1 MVAHGRTWSREGG
14 KAAGRAATPLLPLPP
29 HGHISKMFRVA
40 TYNIQK
46 SVGLDGRRQPERI
59 LEVIG
64 ELDADILAL
73 QEVDRRYGRR
83 QSTLPPALITAC
95 TDYRP
100 VPVSVN
106 GASLGWH
113 GNAILVRHAIR
124 VLEARRLTL
133 PMLEPRGA
141 VMATVEVA
149 GGLLRVVATHLSLVG
164 AFRKRQIDSLTSQLH
179 GAHGHDIPTVIL
191 GDLNEWREWSDSMK
205 ILHPRYRIISPGRS
219 FPAAMP
225 AISLDRIVTGPG
237 LVVHLAGVH
246 RSETARIASDHL
258 PVWAELSFAERVG
271 ARPGRRHAGADQS
284 TGEASRAI

>member
-1 MVAHGRTWSREGG
+1 
-14 KAAGRAATPLLPLPP
+14 
-29 HGHISKMFRVA
+29 MFRVA

-59 LEVIG
+59 VEVIE
-64 ELDADILAL
+64 ELAPDILAL

-83 QSTLPPALITAC
+83 QSTLPPELLARR
-95 TDYRP
+95 TDLKP
-100 VPVSVN
+100 VPVSIN

-113 GNAILVRHAIR
+113 GNAILVRHGVR
-124 VLEARRLTL
+124 VLESRRLHL

-141 VMATVEVA
+141 VMAVVEVA
-149 GGLLRVVATHLSLVG
+149 GGRLRVVATHLSLVG

-179 GAHGHDIPTVIL
+179 DGHEIPTVIL
-191 GDLNEWREWSDSMK
+191 GDLNEWRRDWSDSLK
-205 ILHPRYRIISPGRS
+205 ILHPRYRVIAPGHS
-219 FPAAMP
+219 FPAAIP

-237 LVVHLAGVH
+237 LVVHIAGVH
-246 RSETARIASDHL
+246 RSERARVASDHL

-271 ARPGRRHAGADQS
+271 LRRAGTTHQRAQS

>member
-1 MVAHGRTWSREGG
+1 
-14 KAAGRAATPLLPLPP
+14 
-29 HGHISKMFRVA
+29 MFRVA

-64 ELDADILAL
+64 ELDADIVAL

-83 QSTLPPALITAC
+83 QSTLPPELIAKR
-95 TDYRP
+95 TDYKA
-100 VPVSVN
+100 VPLSVN

-124 VLEARRLTL
+124 VLESRRLHL

-141 VMATVEVA
+141 VMAVIEVA
-149 GGLLRVVATHLSLVG
+149 GAPLRVVATHLSLVG

-179 GAHGHDIPTVIL
+179 VGHDLPTVIL
-191 GDLNEWREWSDSMK
+191 GDLNEWRDWSDSMK
-205 ILHPRYRIISPGRS
+205 ILHPRYRVIAPGRS
-219 FPAAMP
+219 FPAAIP
-225 AISLDRIVTGPG
+225 AISLDRIITGPG
-237 LVVHLAGVH
+237 LVVHMAAVH
-246 RSETARIASDHL
+246 RSETARVASDHL
-258 PVWAELSFAERVG
+258 PVWAELSFAERVR
-271 ARPGRRHAGADQS
+271 ARAPAALARMAQS

>member
-1 MVAHGRTWSREGG
+1 
-14 KAAGRAATPLLPLPP
+14 
-29 HGHISKMFRVA
+29 MFRVA

-46 SVGLDGRRQPERI
+46 SVGLDGRRQPGRI
-59 LEVIG
+59 LEVLA
-64 ELDADILAL
+64 ELDADIVAL

-83 QSTLPPALITAC
+83 QSTLPPELIAAR
-95 TDYRP
+95 TDLKA
-100 VPVSVN
+100 VPLSIN

-124 VLEARRLTL
+124 VLEARHLHL

-141 VMATVEVA
+141 VMAVVEVA
-149 GGLLRVVATHLSLVG
+149 GAPLRVVATHLSLIG
-164 AFRKRQIDSLTSQLH
+164 AFRKRQIDSLTTQLH
-179 GAHGHDIPTVIL
+179 GERGHDIPTVIL
-191 GDLNEWREWSDSMK
+191 GDMNEWREWSDSMK

-237 LVVHLAGVH
+237 LVVHIAGVH
-246 RSETARIASDHL
+246 RTETSRVASDHL
-258 PVWAELSFAERVG
+258 PVWAELSFAGRAV
-271 ARPGRRHAGADQS
+271 ARPARPAADHS

>member
-1 MVAHGRTWSREGG
+1 
-14 KAAGRAATPLLPLPP
+14 
-29 HGHISKMFRVA
+29 MFRVA

-59 LEVIG
+59 LEVVE

-83 QSTLPPALITAC
+83 QSTLPPELIARR
-95 TDYRP
+95 TDYKAI
-100 VPVSVN
+100 PVSVN
-106 GASLGWH
+106 GGSLGWH

-124 VLEARRLTL
+124 VLDARRLHL

-141 VMATVEVA
+141 VMALVEMA
-149 GGLLRVVATHLSLVG
+149 GGPLRVVATHLSLVG
-164 AFRKRQIDSLTSQLH
+164 AFRKRQIDSLTAQLH
-179 GAHGHDIPTVIL
+179 GAQSHEIPTVIL

-205 ILHPRYRIISPGRS
+205 ILHPRYRIIAPGRS

-246 RSETARIASDHL
+246 HSETARVASDHL
-258 PVWAELSFAERVG
+258 PVWAELSFAERV
-271 ARPGRRHAGADQS
+271 RGRRGAAQS